1 MAVKPRPPIIIA
13 IGALVASL
21 VGCDAF
27 VGGLT
32 CLGVA
37 LAYIGHIR
45 RGIKLAFCRGFS
57 KGTLLMALIPPDE
70 YERLAKAIAEHAF
83 LHRVLR
89 QIEHLHRVV
98 FHAESLEWNY
108 VRAAAEEILI
118 ADLITRHQGSID
130 GVYYALRQIEDK
142 GQDWMGA
149 VNEYA
154 SYVHNYY
161 TMPLGVVMRRDL
173 FGKAAHFVTPA
184 AGPDSPLSD
193 ADR

>member
-1 MAVKPRPPIIIA
+1 MSQISPAE
-13 IGALVASL
+13 S
-21 VGCDAF
+21 
-27 VGGLT
+27 
-32 CLGVA
+32 
-37 LAYIGHIR
+37 
-45 RGIKLAFCRGFS
+45 
-57 KGTLLMALIPPDE
+57 
-70 YERLAKAIAEHAF
+70 ERLAKAIHEHAF

-98 FHAESLEWNY
+98 FHAESLEWTY

-118 ADLITRHQGSID
+118 ADIVTRHQGGID

-142 GQDWMGA
+142 GQDWAGA

-161 TMPLGVVMRRDL
+161 TTPMGVVMRRDL

-184 AGPDSPLSD
+184 AGADSPLSD
-193 ADR
+193 VAE

>member
-1 MAVKPRPPIIIA
+1 M
-13 IGALVASL
+13 
-21 VGCDAF
+21 
-27 VGGLT
+27 GGLP

-45 RGIKLAFCRGFS
+45 RGIKLAFWRGSS
-57 KGTLLMALIPPDE
+57 KGVFLMPMIPPAE
-70 YERLAKAIAEHAF
+70 YDRFSKAIAEHAF

-98 FHAESLEWNY
+98 FHAESLDWHY

-118 ADLITRHQGSID
+118 ADIITRHQGGID

-154 SYVHNYY
+154 SYIHNYY
-161 TMPLGVVMRRDL
+161 TTPLGVVMRRDL
-173 FGKAAHFVTPA
+173 FGNAAHFVTPA

-193 ADR
+193 AAW